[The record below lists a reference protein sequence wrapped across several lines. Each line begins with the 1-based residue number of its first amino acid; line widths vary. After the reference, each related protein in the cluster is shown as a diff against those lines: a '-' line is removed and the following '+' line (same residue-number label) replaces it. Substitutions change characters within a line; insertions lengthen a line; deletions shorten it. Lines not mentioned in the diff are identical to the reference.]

1 MPEKASNCSN
11 TLFLIAE
18 KLNTSTFG
26 TGGIS
31 SVGVRPVRQ
40 NYFLKS
46 HSHFLNTITKQ
57 LIST

>member
-31 SVGVRPVRQ
+31 SVGVRPVNKIEIRKSCQ
-40 NYFLKS
+40 YYSIFLK
-46 HSHFLNTITKQ
+46 ITVKV
-57 LIST
+57 

>member
-40 NYFLKS
+40 NDFL
-46 HSHFLNTITKQ
+46 
-57 LIST
+57 